1 MMPGNVALDFDH
13 AVAIV
18 TIANHGRLN
27 AIDDA
32 VTSGLAAAVSRAAAA
47 DGVGALVLRGA
58 GREAFCSGVDLKFV
72 AAFGD
77 RGAAF
82 ATVGKGVDAF
92 LAAMAALPFPSIAML
107 HGVCYGGGVHLAVT
121 ADFRFADTAL
131 KLVIPAVKNG
141 LLYPVPALERLM
153 RLVGPSRTRRLVLE
167 GERLPPEQLL
177 GWGLVD
183 ELHPP
188 EQLEAATLA
197 FARRLAAQ
205 PRAVVPAY
213 MRILR
218 AVEAGD
224 VVTASRLREDA
235 RRAPPAD

>member
-1 MMPGNVALDFDH
+1 MSGNVALEFDH
-13 AVAIV
+13 GVAVI
-18 TIANHGRLN
+18 TMANPGRLN
-27 AIDDA
+27 AMDDA
-32 VTSGLAAAVSRAAAA
+32 VASGLAAAVAQAAAA
-47 DGVGALVLRGA
+47 EGVGALVLRGA

-77 RGAAF
+77 RAAAF

-107 HGVCYGGGVHLAVT
+107 HGVCYGGGVQLAVT

-141 LLYPVPALERLM
+141 LHYPIPALERLM

-167 GERLPPEQLL
+167 GERLPPELLL

-188 EQLEAATLA
+188 ERLEEATLA

-213 MRILR
+213 MQILH
-218 AVEAGD
+218 AVESGD
-224 VVTASRLREDA
+224 ITAASRLRDEA
-235 RRAPPAD
+235 RRRN